1 MRFKEYIIERT
12 MDFNKALEIFG
23 MSATEIND
31 KLALKKKY
39 RDLAMQHHPDKGGD
53 VRMAQ
58 DVNDAYAILAKT
70 KTSSA
75 KGVDWDSIDAKYKQ
89 AAVQVKTALMSNF
102 RPEVFTQY
110 FKDMSGYDFHYDL
123 KRVYPAE
130 NARRPDT
137 AGFDVEFFTK
147 DRSTVFTLN
156 VHAPVH
162 DIVYPKAVLA
172 TGNISYKLYTTA
184 YGFHLNKKQKLSQS
198 DWQSTN
204 DHSFFRKPE
213 QLFPKKKM
221 KDIFSGKT
229 SKRAFKKRDM
239 YTFFKNKMKA
249 RINGDDVVI
258 DLGEGYS
265 LYIYRMTFNRQPF
278 WGTNGIYL
286 SPMGDPNKNFGSR
299 VAMAATVTFSEE
311 EETAKIF
318 EKIQKEVQK
327 VKGEA
332 KIKKTNQL
340 LKLAHE
346 AYKKAKGI

>member
-53 VRMAQ
+53 VKMAQ

-102 RPEVFTQY
+102 R
-110 FKDMSGYDFHYDL
+110 
-123 KRVYPAE
+123 
-130 NARRPDT
+130 
-137 AGFDVEFFTK
+137 GFDVEFFTK